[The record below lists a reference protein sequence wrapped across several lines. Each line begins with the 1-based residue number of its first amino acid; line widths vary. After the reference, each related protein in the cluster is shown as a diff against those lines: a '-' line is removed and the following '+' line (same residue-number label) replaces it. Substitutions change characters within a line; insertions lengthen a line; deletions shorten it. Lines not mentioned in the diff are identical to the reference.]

1 MRGNSS
7 PGNANL
13 RIGTQAGEGENS
25 HPDLQRKYVLRHTYK
40 VTDLK
45 RPCQY
50 GDWRSQAGGF
60 YVLSQSILVWDPY
73 KSQVEIRVIR
83 GYVRANRLITALRRG
98 VDGLI

>member
-1 MRGNSS
+1 MDRTTNEYKLSPETYLVPAPKYS
-7 PGNANL
+7 DIKDKIRQPGNANL

-60 YVLSQSILVWDPY
+60 YVLSQSILV
-73 KSQVEIRVIR
+73 
-83 GYVRANRLITALRRG
+83 
-98 VDGLI
+98 